1 MKGGEKMTL
10 IFQNMTTN
18 ASNVSKGG
26 TSSGKVSNEVSVNAG
41 EASVTVTDQSFSQLM
56 SGAET
61 PKVLISLS
69 DAATL
74 LEGLLQNTSLK
85 ENTSTEADPLIQL
98 LQGLN
103 EDMTKLDEVI
113 TEDPALM
120 ATLQSWLQ
128 QVNILLSSNEMG
140 SQNVDVEES
149 SDVSALAE
157 HPATIRFALQDGLGQ
172 LVAMLQNNEG
182 TTNTSTQ
189 AVQLLA
195 TFQTL
200 LQEAGAV
207 DKQKS
212 EGTAQTNITTEQATS
227 GKNQSVNKGIDTQ
240 GALVQNRTTLLSNL
254 NVVASPVP
262 VPVQGDLSIKA
273 LEGKLLTQNNEK
285 DVTTVDNDSPV
296 KEDEGTSPTQGTY
309 TAGELVM
316 REGIKNP
323 LKAAAP
329 VPVEQFAKE
338 MTSFVISKLDIV
350 KQNGLTEAKISLY
363 PEHLGQV
370 DIKITMLN
378 GQLIAT
384 FMTEH
389 AGAKD
394 LLEQQMSQLRVALQ
408 SQGLQVEKLE
418 VTQNQSLQSHMYQ
431 DGRQSSA
438 GQQQSNRGSK
448 EREGHADDSLVV
460 AELTEEWN
468 EWLSGQV
475 EPDKGNSFTAKA

>member
-56 SGAET
+56 SGSET

-157 HPATIRFALQDGLGQ
+157 HPATIRFALQDGIGQ
-172 LVAMLQNNEG
+172 LVAMLQNKEG

-200 LQEAGAV
+200 LQEAGVV

-212 EGTAQTNITTEQATS
+212 EGNAQTNNTTEQATS
-227 GKNQSVNKGIDTQ
+227 GMNHSVNKGIDTQ

-254 NVVASPVP
+254 NVVASPA
-262 VPVQGDLSIKA
+262 PVQGDLPIKT
-273 LEGKLLTQNNEK
+273 LEGTLLAQNNEK
-285 DVTTVDNDSPV
+285 AVTTVENDSPV
-296 KEDEGTSPTQGTY
+296 KEDDGTSPTQGTY